1 MPRISRVAWVAW
13 QGGSFLSPQIFCSLS
28 LSLKPRLFEF
38 GRVVWPGGGAGPRG
52 RSPPPRAPPRR
63 PGGGAGRRRWWPP
76 PALHLD
82 GGPPLRTTSK
92 AAPPV
97 RNLQCDPLLRATP
110 TADRGWTQRRWLNL
124 LHGESQTPLSPPRPV
139 TGGATCSSSPPPE
152 GVCVPSRAAA
162 VPSSP
167 PLIPSAK
174 HDLMA

>member
-1 MPRISRVAWVAW
+1 VAHSYLHKYSALSLSQASLVRIW
-13 QGGSFLSPQIFCSLS
+13 QGG
-28 LSLKPRLFEF
+28 
-38 GRVVWPGGGAGPRG
+38 V
-52 RSPPPRAPPRR
+52 
-63 PGGGAGRRRWWPP
+63 AGRWSRAARPVSTSTSARRWSRTSRWWPP